1 MGIRRLRQGFALFQ
15 QPGRQVMGCSAL
27 LAAAAIMS
35 AQIALFAQAP
45 QPAPAPAPA
54 QPAPATAPKA
64 KETTKA
70 DQANLPSARS
80 IVDRHITAVGGK
92 AAILAHSSSR
102 ATGTFTVA
110 SAGMTGAI
118 EVFAAKPDKSMVKI
132 SIPGVGEV
140 VEAYDGKNGWTMS
153 AMTGPML
160 LEGKQL
166 DEKRFDTDFFGELH
180 DSSRYESM
188 TTVERSD
195 FDGRPCYKVRLVR
208 KGGGEDFE
216 FYDVATG
223 LKAGR
228 IATRETPM
236 GTVTG
241 TSTEGD
247 YKKFGNLLQP
257 TTVKNTMM
265 GVQQLITITTIEYDN
280 VSPSVFEPPAQI
292 KALIK

>member
-1 MGIRRLRQGFALFQ
+1 MRIRRLRQGFALLQ
-15 QPGRQVMGCSAL
+15 QPRRRAAGRSVL
-27 LAAAAIMS
+27 FAAAVVVS
-35 AQIALFAQAP
+35 AQVALSAQAP
-45 QPAPAPAPA
+45 PAAPAAP
-54 QPAPATAPKA
+54 APKA
-64 KETTKA
+64 KEAAKA

-80 IVDRHITAVGGK
+80 IVDRHVAAVGGK
-92 AAILAHSSSR
+92 AALLAHSSSR

-118 EVFAAKPDKSMVKI
+118 EVFAAKPDKSLVKI
-132 SIPGVGEV
+132 TIPGVGEV

-166 DEKRFDTDFFGELH
+166 EEKRFDTDFFGELH
-180 DSSRYESM
+180 DASRYESM
-188 TTVERSD
+188 TTVERAD
-195 FDGRPCYKVRLVR
+195 FDGRQCYKVRLVR

-216 FYDVATG
+216 FYDVETG

-247 YKKFGNLLQP
+247 YKKFGDLLQP

-265 GVQQLITITTIEYDN
+265 GVQQLITITSIEYDN

>member
-1 MGIRRLRQGFALFQ
+1 MRIRRLRQGFALLQ
-15 QPGRQVMGCSAL
+15 QPRRRAAGRSVL
-27 LAAAAIMS
+27 FAAAVVVS
-35 AQIALFAQAP
+35 AQVALSAQAP
-45 QPAPAPAPA
+45 PAAPAPAPA
-54 QPAPATAPKA
+54 AKA
-64 KETTKA
+64 KESPKA

-80 IVDRHITAVGGK
+80 IVDRHIAAVGGRT
-92 AAILAHSSSR
+92 AILAHSSSR

-118 EVFAAKPDKSMVKI
+118 EVFAAKPDKSIVKI
-132 SIPGVGEV
+132 TIPGVGEV
-140 VEAYDGKNGWTMS
+140 IEAYDGKNGWTIS

-166 DEKRFDTDFFGELH
+166 EEKRFDTDFFGELH
-180 DSSRYESM
+180 DASRYESM
-188 TTVERSD
+188 TTVERTE
-195 FDGRPCYKVRLVR
+195 FDGRQCYKLRLVR

-216 FYDVATG
+216 FYDAETG

-280 VSPSVFEPPAQI
+280 VPPTVFEPPAQI

>member
-1 MGIRRLRQGFALFQ
+1 MGSGRFRQGFALLT
-15 QPGRQVMGCSAL
+15 QPCRSVSGPCFL
-27 LAAAAIMS
+27 FAAAVVAVAHVGVI
-35 AQIALFAQAP
+35 AQTAP
-45 QPAPAPAPA
+45 PAPAPP
-54 QPAPATAPKA
+54 PKA
-64 KETTKA
+64 KETQKV
-70 DQANLPSARS
+70 DPGQLPSARS
-80 IVDRHITAVGGK
+80 IVDRHIAAVGGK
-92 AAILAHSSSR
+92 AAILSHSSTR

-110 SAGMTGAI
+110 SAGMTGSI
-118 EVFAAKPDKSMVKI
+118 EVFAAKPDKSIVKI
-132 SIPGVGEV
+132 TIPGVGEV
-140 VEAYDGKNGWTMS
+140 VEAYDGKNGWTLS

-166 DEKRFDTDFFGELH
+166 EEKRFDTDFFGDLH
-180 DSSRYESM
+180 DNSRYESM
-188 TTVERSD
+188 TTVERTE

-216 FYDVATG
+216 FYDVDTG

-265 GVQQLITITTIEYDN
+265 GVQQLITITTVEYDN
-280 VSPSVFEPPAQI
+280 VAPSVFEPPAQI

>member
-1 MGIRRLRQGFALFQ
+1 MGIGRLRQGFALLKL
-15 QPGRQVMGCSAL
+15 PHRASAAPTVL
-27 LAAAAIMS
+27 FAITALVS
-35 AQIALFAQAP
+35 AQAMSAQAP
-45 QPAPAPAPA
+45 QTAPAPAPR
-54 QPAPATAPKA
+54 PAAKPAEASKP
-64 KETTKA
+64 

-80 IVDRHITAVGGK
+80 IVDRHIKAVGGR
-92 AAILAHSSSR
+92 AAILAHSSSK
-102 ATGTFTVA
+102 ATGTFTVS

-132 SIPGVGEV
+132 TIPGVGEV
-140 VEAYDGKNGWTMS
+140 VEAFDGKNGWTLS

-166 DEKRFDTDFFGELH
+166 EEKRFDTDFFGELH
-180 DSSRYESM
+180 EAGRYESM
-188 TTVERSD
+188 TTVERTE
-195 FDGRPCYKVRLVR
+195 FEGRPCYKVRLVR

-216 FYDVATG
+216 FYDAATG

-241 TSTEGD
+241 TSSEGD

-265 GVQQLITITTIEYDN
+265 GVQQLITITAIEYDS
-280 VSPSVFEPPAQI
+280 VSPAVFEPPAQI

>member
-1 MGIRRLRQGFALFQ
+1 MRIRRLRQGFALLQ
-15 QPGRQVMGCSAL
+15 QPRRRAAGRSVL
-27 LAAAAIMS
+27 FAAAVVVS
-35 AQIALFAQAP
+35 AQVALSAQAP
-45 QPAPAPAPA
+45 PAAPAPAPAP
-54 QPAPATAPKA
+54 KA
-64 KETTKA
+64 KETAKA

-80 IVDRHITAVGGK
+80 IVDRHVAAVGGK
-92 AAILAHSSSR
+92 AALLAHSSSR
-102 ATGTFTVA
+102 ATGSFTVA

-118 EVFAAKPDKSMVKI
+118 EVFAAKPDKSLVKI
-132 SIPGVGEV
+132 TIPGVGEV

-166 DEKRFDTDFFGELH
+166 EEKRFDTDFFGELH
-180 DSSRYESM
+180 DASRYESM
-188 TTVERSD
+188 TTVERAD
-195 FDGRPCYKVRLVR
+195 FDGRQCYKVRLVR

-216 FYDVATG
+216 FYDVETG

-247 YKKFGNLLQP
+247 YKKFGDLLQP

-265 GVQQLITITTIEYDN
+265 GVQQLITITSIEYDN